1 MTGSYDLQL
10 IIASYLIAV
19 FASYTALDLAGRV
32 ASSRGGARIIWLLGG
47 AVSLGIGIWS
57 MHFTGMLAFSLPIP
71 VTYDIPL
78 ALLSLVAAIAAS
90 GAAFYSVGRPIF
102 SLRALIG
109 GGLAMA
115 AGIVGMHYIGMAGM
129 RMQAYVVYQPAVV
142 ALSVLIAI
150 VAAIAAL
157 WLAFKFRSEASQGH
171 WRLKVAS
178 ALVMG
183 VAISGMHYTGMY
195 AAHFHITTTY
205 IPQTATIARMPLA
218 TAIILATI
226 TMLGFT
232 LLAAL
237 FDRRFSAQALA
248 MLEGA
253 KRFES
258 LFQYNSDLIFSYDLA
273 GRLVDLNTTVLVRLG
288 LSRDTLLQQGLAAYM
303 SASDARRFEQSVR
316 ETLLGQTQQY
326 EICMQ
331 VAQQSMLLSVRT
343 VPILIEERVVGLFV
357 IASDITER
365 FQAIQAHQQNE
376 LALRG
381 LVEEQQRLITTVR
394 QLSTPVLPV
403 SDGALLLPL
412 IGHIDTSRSEQMM
425 EILLKQVEQQHARVV
440 IIDITGVSAIDTQI
454 AGQLIHVATALR
466 LLGAELVLV
475 GITPEV
481 AQTIVGLG
489 LNLAMLNTR
498 GSLHEGIR
506 YAYERHKQANQ
517 IRIAA

>member
-10 IIASYLIAV
+10 IVVSYLIAV

-32 ASSRGGARIIWLLGG
+32 ASSRGRARITWLLGG

-78 ALLSLVAAIAAS
+78 ALLSLLAAIAAS
-90 GAAFYSVGRPIF
+90 VVAFYGISRPTF

-109 GGLAMA
+109 GGFAMA

-129 RMQAYVVYQPAVV
+129 RMQAHVVYQPLVV

-150 VAAIAAL
+150 IASIAAL
-157 WLAFKFRSEASQGH
+157 WLAVKFRNEASQGQ
-171 WRLKVAS
+171 WRLKLAS

-183 VAISGMHYTGMY
+183 VAITGMHYTGMY
-195 AAHFHITTTY
+195 AAHFHVTTDY
-205 IPQTATIARMPLA
+205 IPQTTSIDRMPLA

-226 TMLGFT
+226 VILGFT

-248 MLEGA
+248 MLESA

-258 LFQYNSDLIFSYDLA
+258 LFQYNSDLIFSYDLS
-273 GRLVDLNTTVLVRLG
+273 GRLVDVNTVVLERLG
-288 LSRDTLLQQGLAAYM
+288 LSREALFQHGLAAYL
-303 SASDARRFEQSVR
+303 SQQDALLLDQSVQA
-316 ETLLGQTQQY
+316 TLHGHPQQY
-326 EICMQ
+326 EIRMQ
-331 VAQQSMLLSVRT
+331 SADHPMLLSVRT
-343 VPILIEERVVGLFV
+343 VPILIEDRVVGIFV
-357 IASDITER
+357 IANDITER
-365 FQAIQAHQQNE
+365 SQAIAALQQNE
-376 LALRG
+376 QALRAF
-381 LVEEQQRLITTVR
+381 VEEQQRLITTIR
-394 QLSTPVLPV
+394 QLSTPILPV
-403 SDGALLLPL
+403 SDVALLLPL
-412 IGHIDTSRSEQMM
+412 IGHIDMSRSEQIMQTV
-425 EILLKQVEQQHARVV
+425 LQQVQQRRAQVV
-440 IIDITGVSAIDTQI
+440 ILDITGVSAVDTQI
-454 AGQLIHVATALR
+454 AGQFIQLATALR

-498 GSLHEGIR
+498 SSLYEGIR
-506 YAYERHKQANQ
+506 YAYERQQQNYQ